1 MPSTGLADAQR
12 LCCSCL
18 PDWDM
23 QCWLLLCWQDVQM
36 LLWAL
41 VAGSLQALSAMVQ
54 LELPHV
60 NVLTKVDLLS
70 DKVRL
75 PAGS

>member
-1 MPSTGLADAQR
+1 
-12 LCCSCL
+12 
-18 PDWDM
+18 
-23 QCWLLLCWQDVQM
+23 
-36 LLWAL
+36 
-41 VAGSLQALSAMVQ
+41 MVQ

-75 PAGS
+75 PVGSWLAAECILGWHVS